1 MKPVIIILTIVSLGL
16 ALALLVQHRKA
27 DEQIQALRADNRQL
41 TTDRDAARG
50 KLEETEKVAVRLETD
65 LAKRTQELAATS
77 NDLTK
82 VSTDFTK
89 TQSDFKVA
97 QAEIQKQA
105 ARIQELE
112 GQRDDLN
119 KRAEDLNQNISSLET
134 QIAETKRKLASSE
147 GDRTFLLGQLKK
159 LESERTQLMAQLNDI
174 GSLRKQIAK
183 LREEAAISQR
193 LAWIRTGLYQDR
205 ERKGAERLLASAPRI
220 DRSSSKVQMELDQ
233 KGNSKVTVPNGA
245 GAPGNN

>member
-27 DEQIQALRADNRQL
+27 DEQIQALKADNSQL

-50 KLEETEKVAVRLETD
+50 KLEETEKVAVRLESD
-65 LAKRTQELAATS
+65 LAKRTEELSTTS
-77 NDLTK
+77 TNLGKLNLDYSKAQADYKL
-82 VSTDFTK
+82 
-89 TQSDFKVA
+89 A

-112 GQRDDLN
+112 GQKDDLN
-119 KRAEDLNQNISSLET
+119 KRAEDLNQNITSLET
-134 QIAETKRKLASSE
+134 QIAEVKKKLESSE
-147 GDRTFLLGQLKK
+147 GDRSFLLGQLKK
-159 LESERTQLMAQLNDI
+159 LEAERTQLMAQLNDI
-174 GSLRKQIAK
+174 GALRKQIAK

-193 LAWIRTGLYQDR
+193 LAWIRSGLYQDR
-205 ERKGAERLLASAPRI
+205 ERKGAERLLAGSPKTE
-220 DRSSSKVQMELDQ
+220 RSNGKVLMEIDQ
-233 KGNSKVTVPNGA
+233 KGNSKVTAPSGA